1 MKFSALVLRNIRRPV
16 HSVDYAAVIDALLS
30 GGVPLGEVVL
40 VAYDDVS
47 AVNAALKRLKE
58 ENDGVFFICD
68 GVLLSAAREAIGN
81 AAGEP
86 FAQGNILVTR
96 NRLYALLSADE
107 AGKRAAK
114 AEAVPAADKFRGRSY
129 HSMVIRTVMAP
140 PEAVLHAV
148 AAVQDMGVTVYMSEE
163 YGAGRVEIVYHSGT
177 PKVAVD
183 EVVRVLASELEPY
196 VYAMED
202 ISVGER
208 LFEALKLHRMKIAT
222 AESFTGGGV
231 GYEIVKNPGASK
243 VFYEGLNT
251 YDSGSKRERLGVR
264 DYTLQ
269 MKGAVSGDTAY
280 EMAAGLLK
288 GGHCDV
294 AVATTGYAGP
304 TADGSGKAGTCFIAV
319 GTAERVRVFE
329 FHLTGSREAVTRQA
343 INLALF
349 LAYKEIN

>member
-16 HSVDYAAVIDALLS
+16 HSVDYAAVTDALLS

-40 VAYDDVS
+40 IAYDDVP

-58 ENDGVFFICD
+58 ENDGVFLICD
-68 GVLLSAAREAIGN
+68 DVLLPSAREALEE
-81 AAGEP
+81 AAGEKFP
-86 FAQGNILVTR
+86 QGNVLVSQ

-107 AGKRAAK
+107 AGVK
-114 AEAVPAADKFRGRSY
+114 AVKTEAVPAADKFRGRSY
-129 HSMVIRTVMAP
+129 HSVVIKTVMAP
-140 PEAVLHAV
+140 SEEVLHAIG
-148 AAVQDMGVTVYMSEE
+148 AVRDMGIAVYASEE
-163 YGAGRVEIVYHSGT
+163 FGVGRVEIVYHSST

-183 EVVRVLASELEPY
+183 EAVRVLASELEPY

-202 ISVGER
+202 ISVGAR

-251 YDSGSKRERLGVR
+251 YDSMSKRERLGVQE
-264 DYTLQ
+264 YTLQ

-288 GGHCDV
+288 EGHCDI

-319 GTAERVRVFE
+319 GTGERVRVFE

-343 INLALF
+343 VNLALF